1 MRKKEMKLLV
11 AFDTTT
17 EAMEMEARC
26 KAQGIVG
33 RLIPT
38 PQSITAG
45 CGLTWCSGLECREQI
60 EMLLRE
66 FASDKIGIYEQMI

>member
-1 MRKKEMKLLV
+1 MKLLV

-26 KAQGIVG
+26 KSQGIAG

-45 CGLTWCSGLECREQI
+45 CGLTWCSGLECRGQI
-60 EMLLRE
+60 EKLLRE
-66 FASDKIGIYEQMI
+66 FVGGKIGIYEQMM